1 MKASSNP
8 VTTTLLGGAIFLLP
22 LIVVI
27 YVVGQGLG
35 LMAKV
40 AEPLVATLPNKS
52 VGGVTLA
59 SLAALALLLLLC
71 FGAGLLAKA
80 AFGRA
85 LSATFED
92 KLQTLYPR
100 YTVIKAMSQ
109 GLHGAVG
116 QRVLKPVLA
125 TFDDHQLVAF
135 DMERL
140 ADGRAVLYLPG
151 APDTWS
157 GSVVLVPAERIEA
170 LDLDPSD
177 LARSLQGLGREVD
190 DQIRAGAPP
199 VVGVAFVR
207 WAGPVR
213 WPRRDG
219 RAGPELR

>member
-40 AEPLVATLPNKS
+40 AEPLVAALPNKS
-52 VGGVTLA
+52 IGGVTLA
-59 SLAALALLLLLC
+59 SVAALLLLLLLC
-71 FGAGLLAKA
+71 FGAGVLAKA

-85 LSATFED
+85 LSAKFED

-116 QRVLKPVLA
+116 QRVPKPVLA
-125 TFDDHQLVAF
+125 TFDDHQLIAF

-140 ADGRAVLYLPG
+140 PDGRAVIYLPG
-151 APDTWS
+151 APDAWS
-157 GSVVLVPAERIEA
+157 GSVVLVPAERIQA
-170 LDLDPSD
+170 LDIDPSD
-177 LARSLQGLGREVD
+177 LARSLQGLGRGT
-190 DQIRAGAPP
+190 AALLS
-199 VVGVAFVR
+199 A
-207 WAGPVR
+207 A
-213 WPRRDG
+213 G
-219 RAGPELR
+219 RAGLRGAA

>member
-40 AEPLVATLPNKS
+40 AEPLVAALPNKS

-59 SLAALALLLLLC
+59 SLAALVLLLLLC

-80 AFGRA
+80 AFGRT

-125 TFDDHQLVAF
+125 TFDDHQLIAF

-140 ADGRAVLYLPG
+140 ADGRAVIYLPG
-151 APDTWS
+151 APDAWS

-170 LDLDPSD
+170 LDIDPSD
-177 LARSLQGLGREVD
+177 LARSLQGLGRGTAALLSAAAGR
-190 DQIRAGAPP
+190 RAGVTAPP
-199 VVGVAFVR
+199 G
-207 WAGPVR
+207 
-213 WPRRDG
+213 
-219 RAGPELR
+219 